1 MAHVSMTH
9 GYSIIVNHGLH
20 VIRLRVTM
28 WYDYIYIYTWSM
40 AANTRGMTM
49 IMHENS

>member
-28 WYDYIYIYTWSM
+28 WYDYIYIHGAWQQIHV
-40 AANTRGMTM
+40 A
-49 IMHENS
+49 

>member
-28 WYDYIYIYTWSM
+28 WYDYIYIYIHGAWQQIHV
-40 AANTRGMTM
+40 A
-49 IMHENS
+49 